1 MDHDAIQETRDM
13 AWACA
18 MMKLYKRNLFEG
30 LRFPVGKNVEDNFLM
45 YKLFLKAYR
54 VVHTEKCIY
63 WYRVGRTDTLSQVWT
78 EKRVVDEMEAKQEKL
93 ALLGML
99 GYDLTWHR
107 YIYKTRLKRALE
119 KLEEA
124 GLQGS
129 ETYERVVTNLRFVET
144 MD

>member
-1 MDHDAIQETRDM
+1 
-13 AWACA
+13 
-18 MMKLYKRNLFEG
+18 
-30 LRFPVGKNVEDNFLM
+30 M
-45 YKLFLKAYR
+45 YKLFLKANR

-63 WYRVGRTDTLSQVWT
+63 WYRVGRSDTLSQVWT
-78 EKRVVDEMEAKQEKL
+78 EKRVLDEMEAKQEKL
-93 ALLGML
+93 ALLWML

-124 GLQGS
+124 GLQES
-129 ETYERVVTNLRFVET
+129 ETYERVGINLSFVEI